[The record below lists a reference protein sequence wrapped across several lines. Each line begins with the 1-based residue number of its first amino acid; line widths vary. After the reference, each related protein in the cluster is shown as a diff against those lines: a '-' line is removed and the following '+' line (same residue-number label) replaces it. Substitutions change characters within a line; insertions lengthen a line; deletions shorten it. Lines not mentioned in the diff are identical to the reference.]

1 MQTALNAT
9 AHSVAIRPAALTV
22 SWLDLTAQRSYLVAY
37 ARRKLMDPALSKD
50 LVHDVFEAVVSGR
63 AVFGGRA
70 GGAAQLAGGW
80 KWAPTTT

>member
-1 MQTALNAT
+1 MQTALNTT

-22 SWLDLTAQRSYLVAY
+22 SWIDLTAQRSYPVAY

-70 GGAAQLAGGW
+70 ALRSWLVAGGW
-80 KWAPTTT
+80 WLVASG

>member
-1 MQTALNAT
+1 MQTALNTT

-22 SWLDLTAQRSYLVAY
+22 SWIDLTAQRSYPVAY

-80 KWAPTTT
+80 WLVAGG